1 MAIGGDG
8 ARKSWQSRWMT
19 RASARPNLL
28 SVVLVKVIIYVQKVK
43 KKKQLNSKLWGQKFS
58 SNNSFTDFYSTD

>member
-28 SVVLVKVIIYVQKVK
+28 SVVLVKVIYVQKVK
-43 KKKQLNSKLWGQKFS
+43 RK
-58 SNNSFTDFYSTD
+58 NN